1 MSKTS
6 NIFLS
11 TLRWFNILSWPSE
24 LIGHY
29 RDWRVMRRLCKE
41 ESALKIFKSQDPEIR
56 FDKIY
61 RLYTVINI
69 PEELYP
75 KEYENARQ
83 TYLIEQL
90 RKFEE
95 VALRLGVSEILYPE
109 FAVITDVPDSFA
121 YLLVLET
128 NKEGLTWIN
137 FLLWIMQLTS
147 LYAVLAITNNIIHSL
162 SGSSIIEWIS
172 TILPF

>member
-11 TLRWFNILSWPSE
+11 FLRWFNILSWPTE
-24 LIGHY
+24 LINHY
-29 RDWRVMRRLCKE
+29 QDWKIMKRLCKE
-41 ESALKIFKSQDPEIR
+41 ESALKIFKAHKPEIR

-83 TYLIEQL
+83 TYLIDEL

-128 NKEGLTWIN
+128 NKDGLSWVN
-137 FLLWIMQLTS
+137 LLLWLMQLIS
-147 LYAVLAITNNIIHSL
+147 VYAVLAITNNIIHSI
-162 SGSSIIEWIS
+162 SGSSVIEWIS
-172 TILPF
+172 SILPF

>member
-1 MSKTS
+1 M
-6 NIFLS
+6 
-11 TLRWFNILSWPSE
+11 
-24 LIGHY
+24 
-29 RDWRVMRRLCKE
+29 
-41 ESALKIFKSQDPEIR
+41 
-56 FDKIY
+56 
-61 RLYTVINI
+61 INI

>member
-11 TLRWFNILSWPSE
+11 FFRWFNILSWPLE
-24 LIGHY
+24 LISHY
-29 RDWRVMRRLCKE
+29 RDWKIMKRLCKE
-41 ESALKIFKSQDPEIR
+41 ESALKIFKSYKPEIR

-83 TYLIEQL
+83 TYLIDEL

-128 NKEGLTWIN
+128 NKDGLSWVN
-137 FLLWIMQLTS
+137 LLLWLMQLTS
-147 LYAVLAITNNIIHSL
+147 LYAILAIINNIILSL
-162 SGSSIIEWIS
+162 SGSSAIEWILS
-172 TILPF
+172 ILPF